1 MSYIT
6 IADFIKSGK
15 QSLDAKNYWSALSV
29 ALMLPSMCSRL
40 AYSNKPEYTKA
51 NGDFKDKKCYIDWCT
66 ENIDKDGWI
75 LSCLGE
81 NYAEVL
87 YDIRCDIVHAGCA
100 HVYPTKYTDGLGF
113 YFSIN
118 DDGMST
124 EMTKYR
130 IVSVSTLCEQI
141 FSNVENW
148 CYKFG
153 LESRASSFTRTRI
166 FDREV
171 KDDRLLYQRLCDE
184 DRTDYLKEQFD
195 KENLTIQQKQD

>member
-100 HVYPTKYTDGLGF
+100 HVYPKKYTDGLGF